1 MARVSPP
8 DAIESLKMRA
18 ASARAEAGASLAG
31 RRRGRV
37 DASTERSLLGPEA
50 PELVV
55 DNTPPRVP
63 RRRMV
68 AERPRREG

>member
-31 RRRGRV
+31 AAAG
-37 DASTERSLLGPEA
+37 ASTQHSLLGPEA